1 MKVLILSR
9 FDPKMGPKIYLKAP
23 RDINDQE
30 FDQIPALMDLY
41 DEGFFIHIFGS
52 YKSANCIFNIPSK
65 HSRGQVETL
74 LISFVVDINSHI
86 NFELSKELLEGFES
100 EFQTIEDAFEAFYE
114 DNEEYAHSQ
123 EKLEE
128 IKSLFST
135 FYNTFPKESI
145 VYEQTNAK
153 ILVFGLSQAG
163 KTTVINCLRNS
174 MSKNTIPTTYIDI
187 SKVIINNITMYAHDT
202 PGQSKFKELWAPYL
216 KNQDGLV
223 FVLDVADKKQY
234 RAAGEVLHDILNLN
248 EMKNLPLLILLNK
261 KDLLNPNLEE
271 IKNTLELNGEFNRS
285 IEYFSTCAL
294 KNENVEKGFYWLSER
309 LNEKLHPAPKSELGL
324 IFSYWDE
331 NKGPLIVSTY
341 PGGAIDNPELVATRC
356 FSISQFLFGGE
367 YFKRISVILPF
378 THLKAKAAIYFDV
391 IEDQNI
397 RGGLL
402 PLSLVIFFH
411 ERIPRAIIDQ
421 YTTLVFEKFTS
432 LKANYLDEKHINE
445 ELKTIYDEILKKL
458 ISLEPTVK
466 ALRIAEMRYQSLFM
480 SARDAILIIDRK
492 SGIIVDAN
500 QQAEKIVQRPLEDIV
515 GMHLTQLQLE
525 NQREGFKQK
534 ILTQLES
541 EDAVPIEL
549 KIKIFGDK
557 SIPVEINAS
566 EIQMGGQNIIQC
578 IIRDITERKLSE
590 LKLKNSENKYRHLFK
605 NTPFSIIL
613 IDSKGIVVDVNPAV
627 ESLLDYRREE
637 LLDKRFDRL
646 NIIRP
651 NFLLKLLEDLKNLK
665 KGEGESITVLDAI
678 LTKKNQNTIIANI
691 QSSQVMINREEFVQ
705 IIISDVTK
713 QKIAEE
719 MLRESQERYHKLYD
733 RANFYK
739 ELFAQDVNNLFK
751 KIESSIESYK
761 ETKIVQKNKNF
772 IDMLENIKDQGVT
785 GAKLISNV
793 RKLALLE
800 DSKLPIKKLFLN
812 SFLEESIG
820 HIKQGFKEKTI
831 TASIY
836 PQNKN
841 FFIMANEILSDV
853 FDNILINIIE
863 YNTNP
868 NIRLEIL
875 ISKINRNDVRCLK
888 MEFIDTT
895 LQYESVYRE
904 QEKERPRG
912 TLLGLTFIDQIMTSL
927 SGEFTVEGANFVI
940 IVPEAL

>member
-9 FDPKMGPKIYLKAP
+9 FDPKMGPKIFLKAP
-23 RDINDQE
+23 EDIEDQE

-65 HSRGQVETL
+65 HSRGLVETL
-74 LISFVVDINSHI
+74 LVSFVLDINSHV
-86 NFELSKELLEGFES
+86 NFELSKELLKGFES
-100 EFQTIEDAFEAFYE
+100 EFQAIEDAFEAFYP
-114 DNEEYAHSQ
+114 NLEEYTKSK
-123 EKLEE
+123 EKLQE
-128 IKSLFST
+128 IKSLFLT

-145 VYEQTNAK
+145 VYEQTDAK
-153 ILVFGLSQAG
+153 VLVFGLSQAG
-163 KTTVINCLRNS
+163 KTTVINCLRNEMLKS
-174 MSKNTIPTTYIDI
+174 TIPTTYIDI
-187 SKVIINNITMYAHDT
+187 SKVIINNITMYTHDT

-223 FVLDVADKKQY
+223 FVLDVANKQQY
-234 RAAGEVLHDILNLN
+234 SAAKEVLHDVLNLN
-248 EMKNLPLLILLNK
+248 EMKNLPLLVLINK
-261 KDLLNPNLEE
+261 TDLLNPNIDE
-271 IKNTLELNGEFNRS
+271 IKEVLKLNDQLNRS
-285 IEYFSTCAL
+285 VELFPTCAI
-294 KNENVEKGFYWLSER
+294 KNENVDKAFNWLSER

-331 NKGPLIVSTY
+331 TKGPMIVSTY
-341 PGGAIDNPELVATRC
+341 PEEAIDNPELIATRC
-356 FSISQFLFGGE
+356 FSISQFVFGGE

-391 IEDQNI
+391 IEDQKI

-421 YTTLVFEKFTS
+421 YTTLVFEKFAS
-432 LKANYLDEKHINE
+432 LKTNYLNKNHISN

-458 ISLEPTVK
+458 KSLEPTVK

-500 QQAEKIVQRPLEDIV
+500 QQAEKIIQRPLEDIV

-525 NQREGFKQK
+525 NQKEGFKQK
-534 ILTQLES
+534 ILGQLES
-541 EDAVPIEL
+541 EDAIPIEL
-549 KIKIFGDK
+549 KIKVLGDK

-613 IDSKGIVVDVNPAV
+613 IDSRGIVVDVNPAV
-627 ESLLDYRREE
+627 EILLGYRREE
-637 LLDKRFDRL
+637 LLDKRFDKL

-651 NFLLKLLEDLKNLK
+651 NFLLKLLEDLKNIK
-665 KGEGESITVLDAI
+665 KGEGESITVIDAI
-678 LTKKNQNTIIANI
+678 LTKKDNNTIIANI
-691 QSSQVMINREEFVQ
+691 QSSQVLINKEEFVQ
-705 IIISDVTK
+705 IIVSDVTK

-719 MLRESQERYHKLYD
+719 MLRESQERYHRLYD

-739 ELFAQDVNNLFK
+739 ELFAQDVKNLFK
-751 KIESSIESYK
+751 KIELSIESYK
-761 ETKIVQKNKNF
+761 ETKIVQKNKDFVNL
-772 IDMLENIKDQGVT
+772 LEHIKDQGIT

-800 DSKLPIKKLFLN
+800 DSKLPIKKLYLN
-812 SFLEESIG
+812 SFLDEAIK
-820 HIKQGFKEKTI
+820 HIEQGFKDKTI
-831 TASIY
+831 LARIF
-836 PQNKN
+836 PQRQD
-841 FFIMANEILSDV
+841 FFIFANEILRDV
-853 FDNILINIIE
+853 FDNILINMIE

-868 NIRLEIL
+868 RVNLEIL
-875 ISKINRNDVRCLK
+875 ISPIVKNDVKCLK

-895 LQYESVYRE
+895 LQYGDENII
-904 QEKERPRG
+904 QNNKNPRG

-927 SGEFTVEGANFVI
+927 NGEFTVEGANFVI
-940 IVPEAL
+940 IVPEAY